1 MDNTMT
7 KTGLYRSKLNV
18 VKVTFNTMS
27 TLDTKTNGI
36 KVFHVGRELDM
47 DRVDKT
53 LFLEA
58 EKLAG
63 MSVAMITLDFNL
75 VFALVVKCR

>member
-7 KTGLYRSKLNV
+7 KTGLYRAKLNV
-18 VKVTFNTMS
+18 VEVTFNTMS

-58 EKLAG
+58 EQLTR
-63 MSVAMITLDFNL
+63 MSVTMITLDFNL